1 MQTVEIS
8 SFAAPLGAIED
19 VARDLVRRVC
29 PLFVLTAP
37 GRPFL
42 IGTGTPL
49 QIGRVSVIVTAAHVL
64 RPYGNASVLTLGV
77 DRAVDL
83 TGEKRGFGFIRGQTA
98 DPDLALIVLNDEERS
113 QVRLHY
119 DMSYFQSC
127 GSPDRSRTG
136 AFYVVAGY
144 PQSQNK
150 MSPRLMR
157 SNRAVGK
164 YYISRHRV
172 PVAGLGLEG
181 KYDSVHF
188 ALGAPAKGA
197 IRGDGRRVSFPSP
210 VGLSGG
216 GVWRLEVGRSAAAAP
231 NPRLVGVLIEHH
243 KKPGVFICTRVREI
257 ERMVLDLA

>member
-1 MQTVEIS
+1 MQTVKIS
-8 SFAAPLGAIED
+8 SFAGPFGAVAD
-19 VARDLVRRVC
+19 VGHDLLRRVC

-37 GRPFL
+37 GRPLL
-42 IGTGTPL
+42 IGTGTPV

-77 DRAVDL
+77 DGAVDL
-83 TGEKRGFGFIRGQTA
+83 TGEKRGFAYIRGQTA
-98 DPDLALIVLNDEERS
+98 DLDLALIVLNDEERS

-127 GSPDRSRTG
+127 GSPDRSRAG

-157 SNRAVGK
+157 SNRAVGDF
-164 YYISRHRV
+164 YILRHRV
-172 PVAGLGLEG
+172 PVADLRLEG
-181 KYDSVHF
+181 KYDALHF
-188 ALGAPAKGA
+188 ALGAPPKSA
-197 IRGDGRRVSFPSP
+197 ISGDGRRVSFPSP
-210 VGLSGG
+210 SGLSGG
-216 GVWRLEVGRSAAAAP
+216 GVWRLEIRRSAAAAP
-231 NPRLVGVLIEHH
+231 KPRLVGILIEHH
-243 KKPGVFICTRVREI
+243 KQPGVFICTRVREV

>member
-1 MQTVEIS
+1 MEIS
-8 SFAAPLGAIED
+8 SFTAPLGAIDD
-19 VARDLVRRVC
+19 VARDLVRLVC
-29 PLFVLTAP
+29 PLFVLTGP

-42 IGTGTPL
+42 IGTGTPV

-83 TGEKRGFGFIRGQTA
+83 TGEKRGFGYLPGQTA

-119 DMSYFQSC
+119 EMSYFQSS
-127 GSPDRSRTG
+127 GSPHRSRNG

-157 SNRAVGK
+157 SNRAVGN
-164 YYISRHRV
+164 YYITRHRV
-172 PVAGLGLEG
+172 PVADLRLEG
-181 KYDSVHF
+181 KYDAVHF
-188 ALGAPAKGA
+188 ALSAPPKGA
-197 IRGDGRRVSFPSP
+197 IRNDGRRVSFPSP
-210 VGLSGG
+210 AGLSGG
-216 GVWRLEVGRSAAAAP
+216 GVWRLEIGRSAAAAP
-231 NPRLVGVLIEHH
+231 KPRLVGILIEHH
-243 KKPGVFICTRVREI
+243 KQPGVFVCTRVREV